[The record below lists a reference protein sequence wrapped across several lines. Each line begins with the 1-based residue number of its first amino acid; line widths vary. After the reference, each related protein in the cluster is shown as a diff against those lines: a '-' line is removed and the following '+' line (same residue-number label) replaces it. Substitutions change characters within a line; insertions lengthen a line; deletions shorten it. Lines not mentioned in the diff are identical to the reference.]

1 MEFQKLQGMKYA
13 DLQKLA
19 KVCGVR
25 ANMKVW
31 IPILKVP
38 RSSLQGSTASGGGG
52 PAHARVPIHAHP

>member
-38 RSSLQGSTASGGGG
+38 RSSLQG
-52 PAHARVPIHAHP
+52 PISRTDLSLGRFHERT